1 MINGNVINLLCKL
14 IWITMT
20 SFDELEYNAKRYLE
34 SKQNKGLESDSK
46 DAALKI
52 IDFVSSQDFKF
63 PVQEEG
69 VVSNETTSYVYAND
83 LTYPNLFEFL
93 AGILHTKI
101 PITIN
106 GTRFGPGEIIV
117 NKGCKEEAEEE
128 LDSCLKELQK
138 LIHAKKHLI

>member
-1 MINGNVINLLCKL
+1 
-14 IWITMT
+14 MT

-34 SKQNKGLESDSK
+34 SKQNKGLESK

-52 IDFVSSQDFKF
+52 IDFISSQDFKF
-63 PVQEEG
+63 PIQKEG
-69 VVSNETTSYVYAND
+69 VFSNGTTSYVYTKD
-83 LTYPNLFEFL
+83 ITYPNLFEFISE
-93 AGILHTKI
+93 ILHTKI

-117 NKGCKEEAEEE
+117 NKGLEEAEEE

-138 LIHAKKHLI
+138 LIHAKKHLV

>member
-1 MINGNVINLLCKL
+1 
-14 IWITMT
+14 MT

-52 IDFVSSQDFKF
+52 IDFISSQDFKF

-69 VVSNETTSYVYAND
+69 VVSNGTTSYVYAND
-83 LTYPNLFEFL
+83 LTYPNLFEFI

-128 LDSCLKELQK
+128 LDSCLNELQK
-138 LIHAKKHLI
+138 LIHAKKHLM

>member
-1 MINGNVINLLCKL
+1 
-14 IWITMT
+14 MT

-83 LTYPNLFEFL
+83 LTYPNLFEFI

-117 NKGCKEEAEEE
+117 NKGCKEEADEE
-128 LDSCLKELQK
+128 LDSCLKELKK

>member
-1 MINGNVINLLCKL
+1 
-14 IWITMT
+14 MT

-52 IDFVSSQDFKF
+52 IDFISSQDFKF

-69 VVSNETTSYVYAND
+69 VVSNGTTSYVYAND
-83 LTYPNLFEFL
+83 LTYPNLFEFI

-101 PITIN
+101 PITIH

-117 NKGCKEEAEEE
+117 NRGCKEEAEEE

-138 LIHAKKHLI
+138 LIHAKKHLM

>member
-1 MINGNVINLLCKL
+1 MQTY
-14 IWITMT
+14 WITMT

-101 PITIN
+101 PLKIGVN
-106 GTRFGPGEIIV
+106 GKCFT
-117 NKGCKEEAEEE
+117 C
-128 LDSCLKELQK
+128 
-138 LIHAKKHLI
+138 

>member
-63 PVQEEG
+63 PLQEEG

>member
-1 MINGNVINLLCKL
+1 
-14 IWITMT
+14 MT
-20 SFDELEYNAKRYLE
+20 SFDELEHNAKRYLE

-52 IDFVSSQDFKF
+52 IDFISSQDFKF
-63 PVQEEG
+63 PVQGEG
-69 VVSNETTSYVYAND
+69 VVSNGTTSYVYAND
-83 LTYPNLFEFL
+83 LTYPNLFEFI

-106 GTRFGPGEIIV
+106 GTSFGPGEIIV

>member
-1 MINGNVINLLCKL
+1 MQNY
-14 IWITMT
+14 WITMT

-128 LDSCLKELQK
+128 LDSCLKEFQK
-138 LIHAKKHLI
+138 LIHAKEHLI

>member
-1 MINGNVINLLCKL
+1 
-14 IWITMT
+14 MT
-20 SFDELEYNAKRYLE
+20 SFEELEYNAKRYLD
-34 SKQNKGLESDSK
+34 SKQNKGLESK

-52 IDFVSSQDFKF
+52 IDFISSQDFKF
-63 PVQEEG
+63 PIQKEG
-69 VVSNETTSYVYAND
+69 VFSNGTTSYVYTKD
-83 LTYPNLFEFL
+83 MTYPNLFEFI
-93 AGILHTKI
+93 AEILHTKI

-117 NKGCKEEAEEE
+117 NKGCKEESEQE